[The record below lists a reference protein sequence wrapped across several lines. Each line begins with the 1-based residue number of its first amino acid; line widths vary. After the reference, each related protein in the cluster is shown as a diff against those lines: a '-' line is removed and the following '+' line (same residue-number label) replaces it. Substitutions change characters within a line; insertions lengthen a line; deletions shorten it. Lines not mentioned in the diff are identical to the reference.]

1 MIFAIISSGNEVSMS
16 LTGEHDLNKKEGF
29 EQDFAIEHIYIHPD
43 WDHHTTDND
52 LALIRLDRP
61 ANLTGRVNIICLSE
75 PEYKFPPS
83 TKCMISGWGTTQED
97 GAPSPVLM
105 QAKVPIVDRQAC
117 RHNQSYGEKITENMI
132 CAGLRQGGV
141 DSCQGDSGGPL
152 VCKNPVNRRQW
163 VQIGVT
169 SWGKGC
175 ARALKYGVYANI
187 KKYLPWINFLTS
199 TIGGGEGGDDV
210 STPIPTLPPSLPPIP
225 SSLPPSLP
233 PLPPSLP
240 PLPPSLPPPPPSL
253 PPLLPS
259 LSPLPPSLPP
269 VPSILPP
276 PPTTSPPLPQSTQQS
291 PGGNTVPPLPSQPSG
306 NVDPPPLPPPP
317 PE

>member
-1 MIFAIISSGNEVSMS
+1 MS

-29 EQDFAIEHIYIHPD
+29 EQDFAIDHIYIHPD

-61 ANLTGRVNIICLSE
+61 ANLTGRVNTICLSE

-253 PPLLPS
+253 PPP
-259 LSPLPPSLPP
+259 
-269 VPSILPP
+269 
-276 PPTTSPPLPQSTQQS
+276 
-291 PGGNTVPPLPSQPSG
+291 
-306 NVDPPPLPPPP
+306 
-317 PE
+317 